1 MRKKRLTKTQSI
13 STRTLLDRWYS
24 SYDRIG
30 YEGELSI
37 WGMPLSTINMSV
49 IRDIYID
56 NLKEAAEQG
65 DWFPEELEEKIK
77 DANEMYNDIIDG

>member
-1 MRKKRLTKTQSI
+1 MRKKRLTKTQSRL
-13 STRTLLDRWYS
+13 TRILLDRWYS

-30 YEGELSI
+30 YRGELSV
-37 WGMPLSTINMSV
+37 WGMPLSRINMSV

-56 NLKEAAEQG
+56 NLKEAAEQW
-65 DWFPEELEEKIK
+65 DWFPEELESQIK

>member
-1 MRKKRLTKTQSI
+1 MRKKRLTKTQSRL
-13 STRTLLDRWYS
+13 TRILLDRWYS

-30 YEGELSI
+30 YQGELSV
-37 WGMPLSTINMSV
+37 WGMPLSRINMSV

-56 NLKEAAEQG
+56 NLKEAAEQW
-65 DWFPEELEEKIK
+65 DWFPEELESQIK